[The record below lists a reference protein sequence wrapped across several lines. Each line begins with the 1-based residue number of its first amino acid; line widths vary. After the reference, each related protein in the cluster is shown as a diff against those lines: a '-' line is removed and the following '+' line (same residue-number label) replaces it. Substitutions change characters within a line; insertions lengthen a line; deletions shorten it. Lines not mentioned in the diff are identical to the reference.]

1 MVLPLNGVQKLLLKA
16 YPELRSQ
23 AIMLH
28 PWRDLIGQLEVRVTG
43 IRFVAMCNGLRFV
56 YGFLAGGLVEWSLAW
71 LQAIYARL

>member
-1 MVLPLNGVQKLLLKA
+1 
-16 YPELRSQ
+16 
-23 AIMLH
+23 MLH